1 MQWGRDRPAFLPKR
15 ALSLSLSFSPL
26 YPSKSND
33 IWRYF
38 DVTPL
43 RRPPPMGGR
52 ERRLQRTFFAARCFC
67 LYDRQAR
74 RPSASTADRTSLYVS
89 SWSTHFLG
97 PLRNLQEYFL
107 DEIPPSRPPP
117 SDASA
122 SPIAHSTPSLGRR
135 YIALLGPMESSLR
148 GWAGRSPSRL
158 PPSCTQWARG
168 GRSRRLKAERRPRI
182 N

>member
-15 ALSLSLSFSPL
+15 ALSLSPL

-43 RRPPPMGGR
+43 RRPPRMGGR

-97 PLRNLQEYFL
+97 PLRNLKSIFWMKY
-107 DEIPPSRPPP
+107 RPPARLLP
-117 SDASA
+117 TPPPRP
-122 SPIAHSTPSLGRR
+122 SPIQPPLLGGDTLPCWARWKAAFAAGREGRR
-135 YIALLGPMESSLR
+135 RDCRRHALSGR
-148 GWAGRSPSRL
+148 GAGG
-158 PPSCTQWARG
+158 RG
-168 GRSRRLKAERRPRI
+168 G
-182 N
+182 